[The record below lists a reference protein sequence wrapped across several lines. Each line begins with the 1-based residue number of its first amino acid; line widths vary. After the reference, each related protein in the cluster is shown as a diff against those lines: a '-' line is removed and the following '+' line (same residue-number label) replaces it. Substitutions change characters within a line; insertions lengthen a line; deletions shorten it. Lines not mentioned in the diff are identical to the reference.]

1 MKSNLFI
8 PLILI
13 ETLFISHLSGQ
24 TAIIVAKLDLINQF
38 KDSEIPR
45 IYKSLKNIKS
55 NDISESK
62 KKGFIKWKYSVTSCH
77 G

>member
-1 MKSNLFI
+1 MKSYTFI
-8 PLILI
+8 ALILI
-13 ETLFISHLSGQ
+13 DTLFISHLNAQ

-45 IYKSLKNIKS
+45 IYRDLKNIKT